1 MMNKYKNKKNEM
13 ATLPATELIVT
24 IDDQSMVNKIK
35 QALKL
40 MKGVCGVKVKRHTI
54 DDKILRSA
62 AYRASM
68 DDVKHGR
75 VYEAASVEDMMK
87 QILG

>member
-1 MMNKYKNKKNEM
+1 MMNKYKKQKNEM

-40 MKGVCGVKVKRHTI
+40 MKGEKKSTRGKK
-54 DDKILRSA
+54 
-62 AYRASM
+62 
-68 DDVKHGR
+68 
-75 VYEAASVEDMMK
+75 
-87 QILG
+87 